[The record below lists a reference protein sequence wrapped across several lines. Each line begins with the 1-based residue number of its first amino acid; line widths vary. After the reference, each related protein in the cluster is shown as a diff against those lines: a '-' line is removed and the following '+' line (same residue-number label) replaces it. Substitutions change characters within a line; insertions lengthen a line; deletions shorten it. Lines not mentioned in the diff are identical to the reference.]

1 MAGKICCLCKSP
13 LPVPHTYGEKR
24 CARCTSGPTRRV
36 YMSYI
41 LRNGWHC
48 HFLEA
53 DLKTPLPRKLNF
65 PSPEKIVET
74 AERGGYVMNLEGRQA
89 LENGIEKGR
98 GGIWLLLT
106 EEQYQRL
113 RN

>member
-1 MAGKICCLCKSP
+1 
-13 LPVPHTYGEKR
+13 
-24 CARCTSGPTRRV
+24 
-36 YMSYI
+36 MSYM

-74 AERGGYVMNLEGRQA
+74 AERGGYVTNLEDTGIGTWYREGSGRYLA
-89 LENGIEKGR
+89 SLNGGAIPETKK
-98 GGIWLLLT
+98 
-106 EEQYQRL
+106 
-113 RN
+113 